1 VTREKEPLWQPLT
14 PAPLPTTRAQAVLYE
29 EGSHVVS
36 SGALATLSG
45 AKTGRSPRD
54 KRIVREPDSEADIW
68 WREGD
73 NGSPNYD
80 MDERCD
86 GACV

>member
-1 VTREKEPLWQPLT
+1 M
-14 PAPLPTTRAQAVLYE
+14 
-29 EGSHVVS
+29 VS

-45 AKTGRSPRD
+45 TKTGRSPRD

-68 WREGD
+68 WRQGD

-80 MDERCD
+80 MDERLVRTSSAGLTGPSSSLPLLWLYMYCCNRD
-86 GACV
+86 GVGL